1 MLAAAP
7 MDKTITEYELDPAA
21 EQVVQGFTDADGEPD
36 LAVDGLDD
44 SLASRL
50 LKLLS
55 LGRG

>member
-1 MLAAAP
+1 

-21 EQVVQGFTDADGEPD
+21 EQVVQSFVDADGEPD
-36 LAVDGLDD
+36 LAVDGLDE

-55 LGRG
+55 FGRG